1 MNRSDHSIELKIIRN
16 NVEKSF
22 NLPFLSNDQLWH
34 QLFKFKES
42 DVRSV
47 EIVAADITIQH

>member
-1 MNRSDHSIELKIIRN
+1 MNRNDYSVEIKIIKDDS
-16 NVEKSF
+16 EKSF
-22 NLPFLSNDQLWH
+22 NLPFLSDDQVWF

-47 EIVAADITIQH
+47 EIVIAGIEIKH

>member
-1 MNRSDHSIELKIIRN
+1 MNRSNHSIELKIIKD

-22 NLPFLSNDQLWH
+22 NLPFLSNDQLWF

-47 EIVAADITIQH
+47 EIVIANVKIQH